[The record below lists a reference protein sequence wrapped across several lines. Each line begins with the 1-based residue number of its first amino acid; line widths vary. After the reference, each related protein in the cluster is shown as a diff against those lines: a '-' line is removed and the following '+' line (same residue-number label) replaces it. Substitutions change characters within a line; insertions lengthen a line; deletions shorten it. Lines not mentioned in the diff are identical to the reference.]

1 MTRLALATDEFA
13 DAIDLLGHALIG
25 CNDVIESIRDLAE
38 EAVFLAGEPGAELSS
53 SDLPARFFGTPL
65 AIFLLVTVVGCID
78 ASRITRL
85 HRHACARRGRSEA
98 IRSELHGQ
106 RPINAKLPC
115 HGCSPFIWD
124 RTLTPSRSL
133 QTLVTLERPPAIK
146 SANPGKVPFRRCDIR
161 SKAGSPG
168 HAATALSRHHRYG

>member
-1 MTRLALATDEFA
+1 MSLKVS
-13 DAIDLLGHALIG
+13 AILPRRPSSSPVIRTEKSPARIARSACRRF
-25 CNDVIESIRDLAE
+25 CNSR
-38 EAVFLAGEPGAELSS
+38 GEPGAELSS

-106 RPINAKLPC
+106 GPINAKLPC
-115 HGCSPFIWD
+115 HGCAPFVWD

-161 SKAGSPG
+161 SKAGSHG
-168 HAATALSRHHRYG
+168 HASTALSRHHRYG